1 MNEEEVLAAREK
13 LKERMGN
20 TQIGGKGIDISS
32 NFYQALREERRSML
46 ISKMSTKTKN
56 LSQPLRSLVS
66 AIRAWN

>member
-32 NFYQALREERRSML
+32 NFY
-46 ISKMSTKTKN
+46 
-56 LSQPLRSLVS
+56 
-66 AIRAWN
+66 